1 MKDARSP
8 SLPMLSACTAAVLT
22 ALTLRLINLDG
33 RPLWYDEAFAVLYAS
48 LSPARMLYGTVTP
61 VAGAGAADVHPLLY
75 YFLLHGWMELVGRS
89 PLAVRFLSVGLGM
102 ITVALLW
109 RLAARCFDRRT
120 GLMVGLLAAVNPFH
134 VAYSQ
139 EARMYALLALAAVA
153 AAWSLL
159 RALENEGESR
169 KQGTRENG
177 QEDRRRLVIHNLLS
191 GHWYWWAL
199 YAGAAALTLYAHNLG
214 AFVLLALHLLAV
226 VRRQWWHRLP
236 ALALADLIALALF
249 GPWLVGVLPGQV
261 GFVGRG
267 YWLAPP
273 GAEEIVRAV
282 MVPVLTFN
290 EPAPVWLLILGLFT
304 STLLLALLGLR
315 AWRARSRAGWFLLLC
330 WVPILSLMLVSR
342 WRPVYLER
350 ALLPSAL
357 FYLCAVGW
365 LLVQGGLPRLLRL
378 GLTAL
383 LVMTTAGSLGVH
395 YTYARFPRPP
405 FDRMNAVLRSRMT
418 PGEVIVHDNKL
429 TFFPAH
435 YYDPL
440 LPQTFCPDRPGMGS
454 DTLALPT
461 QEALGLFASPISR
474 TVAGGVTGVW
484 YVAFDRTW
492 EEYRALGYDDAPNRA
507 WLRAHCHQEGEV
519 HAIADLEI
527 YHFVDCEVGP

>member
-1 MKDARSP
+1 MYRRKA
-8 SLPMLSACTAAVLT
+8 LPWLAILLLSFA
-22 ALTLRLINLDG
+22 LRLIHLEG
-33 RPLWYDEAFAVLYAS
+33 RDLWYDEAFAVLYAS
-48 LSPARMLYGTVTP
+48 MSPERMIYGTVGP
-61 VAGAGAADVHPLLY
+61 VQGAGAADVHPLLY
-75 YFLLHGWMELVGRS
+75 YSLLHSWMGLAGRS
-89 PLAVRFLSVGLGM
+89 PLAVRFLSVALGM
-102 ITVALLW
+102 VTVALLVRVAGW
-109 RLAARCFDRRT
+109 SFDRRT
-120 GLMVGLLAAVNPFH
+120 GLVVGLLAAMNPFH

-139 EARMYALLALAAVA
+139 EARMYALLGLAAVA
-153 AAWSLL
+153 AAWGLL
-159 RALENEGESR
+159 RALEEG
-169 KQGTRENG
+169 GG
-177 QEDRRRLVIHNLLS
+177 RRWFR
-191 GHWYWWAL
+191 WWAL

-226 VRRQWWHRLP
+226 ARRRWWHRLP
-236 ALALADLIALALF
+236 ALVLADLVALALF

-273 GAEEIVRAV
+273 GVEEVVRAV
-282 MVPVLTFN
+282 MVPVLTFY
-290 EPAPVWLLILGLFT
+290 EPAPAWLLILGLFT
-304 STLLLALLGLR
+304 GTLLLALLGLR

-378 GLTAL
+378 GLAVL
-383 LVMTTAGSLGVH
+383 LAVTTAGSLGVH

-418 PGEVIVHDNKL
+418 PGELVVHDNKL

-440 LPQTFCPDRPGMGS
+440 LPQTFCPDLPGLGS

-461 QEALGLFASPISR
+461 QEALGLFATPISQ
-474 TVAGGVTGVW
+474 TVASGVEGVW
-484 YVAFDRTW
+484 YVGFDRTW
-492 EEYRALGYDDAPNRA
+492 EEYRALGYVDAPNRA
-507 WLRAHCHQEGEV
+507 WLRAHCRQEGAV
-519 HAIADLEI
+519 RAIADLQA
-527 YHFVDCEVGP
+527 YHFVDCEVAP